1 MIVEYNLEL
10 QGCVRNLQKKAP
22 FLKFYPE
29 MPSNNT
35 EMRENNTTFGKK
47 ATFCQILQRA
57 ASDYRTLISSGLFLG
72 LTLAPINTYI
82 FIYQLYIYIYIY
94 INII

>member
-1 MIVEYNLEL
+1 M
-10 QGCVRNLQKKAP
+10 
-22 FLKFYPE
+22 KFYPE

-57 ASDYRTLISSGLFLG
+57 SSDYRTLISSGLFLG
-72 LTLAPINTYI
+72 LTLALINAYI

-94 INII
+94 IYINII